1 MVEKNKHS
9 GLKDVAKLAQTSIA
23 TASRA
28 ISGKGYIDE
37 KTKRSVLEAA
47 KTLNYQPNLQ
57 ARNLRKQSSGI
68 IGLIIPNLLNAYY
81 TTLANLLS
89 QSLYDIGYHLWLAST
104 QDEPAIEKGMVH
116 DMLGYP
122 VEGLIWV
129 PTRGDDEGLLKYIK
143 DRRIP
148 TITIVRRVHKDVL
161 DTIVFQDKAGTEIA
175 IQHLINLGH
184 NRIAYLGGDIRHSS
198 NHDRWQGFIATMEAA
213 GLPRR
218 DEFVRFGSNWS
229 TLGEIATNELFQLPE
244 KPTAIFVAS
253 NAIMPGVIRTLQRRQ
268 INIPGDV
275 SVICFDDLD
284 WFSFSVPSIT
294 AITHDHNK
302 LANTTVD
309 LLMKRIEGNR
319 EQKVL
324 SAPMFITIDF
334 ELVLRK
340 STAPPPGFQKSSDS
354 YNLVR
359 SADS

>member
-1 MVEKNKHS
+1 MVQKSRHS

-37 KTKRSVLEAA
+37 NTKQSVLEAA
-47 KTLNYQPNLQ
+47 KTLNYQPNVQ

-89 QSLYDIGYHLWLAST
+89 QSLYEIGYHLWLAST
-104 QDEPAIEKGMVH
+104 QDEPDIEQGMLH

-129 PTRGDDEGLLKYIK
+129 PTSGDDDSLLKYIQE
-143 DRRIP
+143 RRIP
-148 TITIVRRVHKDVL
+148 TMTIVRRVHNDVL

-184 NRIAYLGGDIRHSS
+184 NRIAYIGGDRRYTS
-198 NHDRWQGFIATMEAA
+198 NYDRWGGYIAALEAA
-213 GLPRR
+213 GLPIK
-218 DEFVRFGSNWS
+218 DELVKFGSKWG
-229 TLGEIATNELFQLPE
+229 TIGEKATNELFQLEE

-253 NAIMPGVIRTLQRRQ
+253 NTIMPGVIRSLQHHQ
-268 INIPGDV
+268 VDIPGDV

-284 WFSFSVPSIT
+284 WFAFSVPPIT

-302 LANTTVD
+302 LAKTTVD
-309 LLMKRIEGNR
+309 LLMKRIEANR
-319 EQKVL
+319 KQKTL
-324 SAPMFITIDF
+324 STPDFITIDF

-340 STAPPPGFQKSSDS
+340 STAPPPGFEYHPPVGQATQIK
-354 YNLVR
+354 Y
-359 SADS
+359 

>member
-1 MVEKNKHS
+1 
-9 GLKDVAKLAQTSIA
+9 
-23 TASRA
+23 
-28 ISGKGYIDE
+28 
-37 KTKRSVLEAA
+37 
-47 KTLNYQPNLQ
+47 
-57 ARNLRKQSSGI
+57 
-68 IGLIIPNLLNAYY
+68 
-81 TTLANLLS
+81 
-89 QSLYDIGYHLWLAST
+89 
-104 QDEPAIEKGMVH
+104 
-116 DMLGYP
+116 MLGYP

-129 PTRGDDEGLLKYIK
+129 PTSGDDDSLLKYIK

-148 TITIVRRVHKDVL
+148 TLTIVRRVCNDVL

-175 IQHLINLGH
+175 IQHLIGLGH
-184 NRIAYLGGDIRHSS
+184 KRIAYIGGDIRHTS
-198 NHDRWQGFIATMEAA
+198 NHDRWEGYTSALEAA
-213 GLPRR
+213 GLNKK
-218 DEFVRFGSNWS
+218 DELVRFGSSWS

-253 NAIMPGVIRTLQRRQ
+253 NAIMPGVLRTLQRRQ
-268 INIPGDV
+268 VNIPGDV

-284 WFSFSVPSIT
+284 WFAFSVPPIT

-319 EQKVL
+319 EQKAP

-340 STAPPPGFQKSSDS
+340 STAPPPGLQKSSDYYPLMS
-354 YNLVR
+354 

>member
-1 MVEKNKHS
+1 MVQKSKHS

-28 ISGKGYIDE
+28 ISGKGYINE
-37 KTKRSVLEAA
+37 NTKRSVLEAV

-57 ARNLRKQSSGI
+57 ARNLRQQSSGI

-89 QSLYDIGYHLWLAST
+89 QSLYEIGYHLWLAST
-104 QDEPAIEKGMVH
+104 QDEPDIEKGMIH

-129 PTRGDDEGLLKYIK
+129 PTSRDDDSLLKYIK
-143 DRRIP
+143 GRRIP
-148 TITIVRRVHKDVL
+148 IMTIVRRVHKDVL
-161 DTIVFQDKAGTEIA
+161 DTIVFQDKSGTEIA

-184 NRIAYLGGDIRHSS
+184 KRIAYIGGDRRHTS
-198 NHDRWQGFIATMEAA
+198 NNDRWTGYIAAMEAA
-213 GLPRR
+213 GLPIH
-218 DEFVRFGSNWS
+218 DELVRFGSKWS

-253 NAIMPGVIRTLQRRQ
+253 NAIMPGVLRTLQQRQ
-268 INIPGDV
+268 VNIPGDV

-284 WFSFSVPSIT
+284 WFAFYVPPIT
-294 AITHDHNK
+294 AITHDHNR

-309 LLMKRIEGNR
+309 LLMKRIEASKKQNP
-319 EQKVL
+319 L
-324 SAPMFITIDF
+324 ATPMFITIDF

-340 STAPPPGFQKSSDS
+340 STAPPPGLKKSS
-354 YNLVR
+354 
-359 SADS
+359 

>member
-1 MVEKNKHS
+1 MVQKNRHA

-37 KTKRSVLEAA
+37 KTKRAVLEAA
-47 KTLNYQPNLQ
+47 MSLNYQPNLQ
-57 ARNLRKQSSGI
+57 ARNLRQQSSGI

-89 QSLYDIGYHLWLAST
+89 KSLYESGYHLWLAST
-104 QDEPAIEKGMVH
+104 QDEPVIEKDMLH

-129 PTRGDDEGLLKYIK
+129 PTSGDDDSLLKYVK

-148 TITIVRRVHKDVL
+148 TLTIVRRVHNDIL
-161 DTIVFQDKAGTEIA
+161 DTIVFQDKAGAETA
-175 IQHLINLGH
+175 VQHLISLGH
-184 NRIAYLGGDIRHSS
+184 KRIAYIGGDIRHTS
-198 NHDRWQGFIATMEAA
+198 NHDRWEGFTTTLQAA
-213 GLPRR
+213 GLPSR
-218 DEFVRFGSNWS
+218 DELVRFGSNWS
-229 TLGEIATNELFQLPE
+229 TLGEIATNELFQLAE

-253 NAIMPGVIRTLQRRQ
+253 NAIMPGVLRTLQRRR

-284 WFSFSVPSIT
+284 WFAFSEPSIT
-294 AITHDHNK
+294 AISHDHNK
-302 LANTTVD
+302 LAKTTVD

-319 EQKVL
+319 EQKAPSL
-324 SAPMFITIDF
+324 PMFITIDF

-340 STAPPPGFQKSSDS
+340 STVPPPGLPKNNG
-354 YNLVR
+354 Y
-359 SADS
+359 